1 MRLSYWPDGRP
12 EGAITISGSD
22 PRDDD
27 DDDDD
32 NYNDDDFDE
41 NYLSDLTFLK
51 IAFEFCSY
59 SSQDR
64 VDKSQQ

>member
-1 MRLSYWPDGRP
+1 MKGLKNCLDNINDDYKNVENVQEKEMRLSYWPDGRP

-32 NYNDDDFDE
+32 NYDDGDF
-41 NYLSDLTFLK
+41 
-51 IAFEFCSY
+51 
-59 SSQDR
+59 
-64 VDKSQQ
+64 

>member
-1 MRLSYWPDGRP
+1 MDVCVLVYYQSNHHGGDG
-12 EGAITISGSD
+12 
-22 PRDDD
+22 
-27 DDDDD
+27 
-32 NYNDDDFDE
+32 NCDFDE
-41 NYLSDLTFLK
+41 NDLSDLTFLK

>member
-1 MRLSYWPDGRP
+1 MQEKEMRLSYWPDGRP

-32 NYNDDDFDE
+32 NYDDDDF
-41 NYLSDLTFLK
+41 
-51 IAFEFCSY
+51 
-59 SSQDR
+59 
-64 VDKSQQ
+64 